1 MKKYEEEL
9 SGEEEKYR
17 TLAENSPDVI
27 ARFDKNLRYSY
38 TNSVIEEVTGL
49 PPKAFIGK
57 TNRDI
62 GLPEKTLE
70 PLTTAVK
77 KAFQTGAKEKGEF
90 DFSTPKGT
98 RTYQYIV
105 VPEFFANGAA
115 KTVISILRDVTD
127 KKEMEKAQ
135 RLAAIGATAGMVGHD
150 IRNPLQ
156 AITGDI
162 YLLNADLASCLDGE
176 EKKSAS

>member
-1 MKKYEEEL
+1 MFELRVRPYFIEKERIDGAVLSFIDITDLKKYEEEL

-98 RTYQYIV
+98 RLT
-105 VPEFFANGAA
+105 N
-115 KTVISILRDVTD
+115 T
-127 KKEMEKAQ
+127 
-135 RLAAIGATAGMVGHD
+135 
-150 IRNPLQ
+150 
-156 AITGDI
+156 
-162 YLLNADLASCLDGE
+162 
-176 EKKSAS
+176 